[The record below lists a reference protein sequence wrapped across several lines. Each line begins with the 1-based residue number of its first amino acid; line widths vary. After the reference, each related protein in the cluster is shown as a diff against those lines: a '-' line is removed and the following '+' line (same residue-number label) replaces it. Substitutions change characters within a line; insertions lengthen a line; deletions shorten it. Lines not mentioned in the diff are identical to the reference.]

1 MDLIGD
7 IVERNPSN
15 ASEPVI
21 DDFSKINGFP
31 KIDKIDFRK
40 KRSRFRASELSK
52 GQRVQQPS
60 EISEAQRIHQEN
72 MEKISSLTIDEIS
85 AEKEELLANLDPK
98 LLQALLKRTEA
109 RTQSHDLHNHSEG
122 HGGWIGGGRNGSDL
136 PQLDE
141 VDVKR
146 ALGVKSVSFAENDE
160 KIVIEEEEEEVEL
173 SQAEDSSDR
182 EIAPDGYQINE
193 VPETFEEQT
202 VHFPKPKP
210 AKDDPDLDLNDPKF
224 YDKLHEKYYP
234 DLPKETS
241 KLAWMTTPMPKRKF
255 SIYESISDMRFDFQG
270 NLVQLDEK
278 SQNVPTYLGLHHHSD
293 NQDLAGYT
301 IPELVHFSRSVVP
314 AQRCIGI
321 QVLGRIL
328 HKLQLHKYNIVP
340 LGEEESAEDNPT
352 FNSEMQEVRDQFEDL
367 MWELLDQ
374 VQAIDSITEASDE
387 VKTKNLSVR
396 NYALEALWL
405 WKKGGG
411 KLWRQAKTEE
421 ERIAENLYGEIL
433 DM

>member
-1 MDLIGD
+1 MDLVGD
-7 IVERNPSN
+7 IVERNPTD
-15 ASEPVI
+15 ATEPVI
-21 DDFSKINGFP
+21 DEYSQSNGFP
-31 KIDKIDFRK
+31 KIEKIDFRK
-40 KRSRFRASELSK
+40 KRSRFRSSDKPRAQK
-52 GQRVQQPS
+52 VQQPS

-72 MEKISSLTIDEIS
+72 MEKISLLTLDEIS
-85 AEKEELLANLDPK
+85 AEKEELLSNLDPK

-109 RTQSHDLHNHSEG
+109 RSHSHDQHSHSEG
-122 HGGWIGGGRNGSDL
+122 HDGWIGGGKDGSDL
-136 PQLDE
+136 PALDE
-141 VDVKR
+141 ADVKK
-146 ALGVKSVSFAENDE
+146 ALGVKSVSFAEDDE
-160 KIVIEEEEEEVEL
+160 KIIIEEEIEPEKSENPGD
-173 SQAEDSSDR
+173 ED
-182 EIAPDGYQINE
+182 IAPAGYQINE
-193 VPETFEEQT
+193 EPEAFEEQT

-210 AKDDPDLDLNDPKF
+210 VNDDPDLDLNDPKF

-255 SIYESISDMRFDFQG
+255 SVYESISDMRFDFQG

-278 SQNVPTYLGLHHHSD
+278 SQDVPTYLGLHHHSD
-293 NQDLAGYT
+293 NQQLAGYT

-321 QVLGRIL
+321 QVLGRVL

-340 LGEEESAEDNPT
+340 LSDEESEENNPAFT
-352 FNSEMQEVRDQFEDL
+352 SEMKEVRDQFEDL
-367 MWELLDQ
+367 MWDLLDQ
-374 VQAIDSITEASDE
+374 VHAIDSITEASDE
-387 VKTKNLSVR
+387 NKTKNLSVR

-421 ERIAENLYGEIL
+421 ERIAENLYNEVL
-433 DM
+433 E